1 VRGFGNRR
9 NKADSVQCRSMP
21 QGRRTGAALR
31 SNSAR
36 STSEAVT
43 RWQDETI
50 SRFRR
55 LIEEADPAAVEAQK
69 WKKPSNPEGVPVW
82 SHDGIVCIVQE
93 LKNRVRLTL
102 PRGASL
108 KDPKKVFN
116 ACLTAGSMR
125 GIDIYE
131 GDEMDREAIKTLIR
145 AAVTLNSSESQRS
158 H

>member
-1 VRGFGNRR
+1 
-9 NKADSVQCRSMP
+9 MP
-21 QGRRTGAALR
+21 QGRRRGAAPR
-31 SNSAR
+31 SHSPR
-36 STSEAVT
+36 SIDEGAT

-50 SRFRR
+50 SRLRR
-55 LIEEADPAAVEAQK
+55 VIEEADPAAVEAQK

-93 LKNRVRLTL
+93 LKNRVRLTV
-102 PRGASL
+102 PRGALL

-125 GIDIYE
+125 GIDLYE
-131 GDEMDREAIKTLIR
+131 GDEMDREAIKSLIR
-145 AAVTLNSSESQRS
+145 AAVTLNSSDSRRP

>member
-1 VRGFGNRR
+1 
-9 NKADSVQCRSMP
+9 MP
-21 QGRRTGAALR
+21 QAARKRAAPRSKSVSVTGRTA
-31 SNSAR
+31 
-36 STSEAVT
+36 T

-102 PRGASL
+102 PRGALL

-125 GIDIYE
+125 GIDVYE
-131 GDEMDREAIKTLIR
+131 GDEMDREAIKSLIR
-145 AAVTLNSSESQRS
+145 AAVALNSSDS
-158 H
+158 

>member
-1 VRGFGNRR
+1 
-9 NKADSVQCRSMP
+9 MP
-21 QGRRTGAALR
+21 KGRRKGAAHR

-36 STSEAVT
+36 STDEDAT

-50 SRFRR
+50 SRLRR

-102 PRGASL
+102 PRGAAL

-131 GDEMDREAIKTLIR
+131 GDPIDREAIKSLIR
-145 AAVTLNSSESQRS
+145 AAVLLNASDS
-158 H
+158 